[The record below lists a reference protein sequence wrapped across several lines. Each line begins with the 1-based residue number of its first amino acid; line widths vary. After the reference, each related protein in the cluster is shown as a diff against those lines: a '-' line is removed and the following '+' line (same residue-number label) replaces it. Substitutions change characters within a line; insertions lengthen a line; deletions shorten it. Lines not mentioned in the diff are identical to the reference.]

1 MGLLYMIRHGQASF
15 GRKNYD
21 KLSETGIR
29 QSAILGEY
37 LAETALLFDAVYAW
51 KLERQTGTAREVIG
65 AYRKR
70 NLSIP
75 DYRFSEAL
83 NEYDSRA
90 VLKAYI
96 PDLAAEDPALE
107 ADLEAL
113 YKDRKA
119 FQRVFE
125 AVLMRWVRREHAK
138 PAIQHWD
145 SFSSAVY
152 QGVKKIIADE
162 GRGKTIALFTSGGP
176 ISAMLQKTLSLSNE
190 ETVRLSWQIV
200 NTSVSRFMYDDN
212 RITLA
217 GFNVISHLELQRDP
231 ALITYR

>member
-15 GRKNYD
+15 GQDNYD
-21 KLSETGIR
+21 KLSERGVR

-37 LAETALLFDAVYAW
+37 LTETDLRFDAVYAW
-51 KLERQTGTAREVIG
+51 KLARQTGTAREVIG

-70 NLSIP
+70 NLPIP
-75 DYRFSEAL
+75 EYLLSEAL

-96 PDLAAEDPALE
+96 PDLAAEDPSLE
-107 ADLEAL
+107 ADLKAL

-125 AVLMRWVRREHAK
+125 AVLLRWVRREQAK

-145 SFSSAVY
+145 SFSSGVY
-152 QGVKKIIADE
+152 EGVKNIIAEE

-190 ETVRLSWQIV
+190 ETIRLSWQIV
-200 NTSVSRFMYDDN
+200 NTSVTRFMYDDS

-217 GFNVISHLELQRDP
+217 GFNVISHLELKRDP

>member
-15 GRKNYD
+15 GRENYD

-29 QSAILGEY
+29 QAVILGEY
-37 LAETALLFDAVYAW
+37 LVETALRFDAVYAW

-65 AYRKR
+65 AYRER
-70 NLSIP
+70 NLPIP
-75 DYRFSEAL
+75 DYVLSEAL
-83 NEYDSRA
+83 NEYDSRT

-96 PDLAAEDPALE
+96 PGLVEEDPSLVG
-107 ADLEAL
+107 DLEAL
-113 YKDRKA
+113 YNDRKA
-119 FQRVFE
+119 FQRIFE
-125 AVLMRWVRREHAK
+125 AVLLRWVRREHVK
-138 PAIQHWD
+138 VKIPHWD
-145 SFSSAVY
+145 SFSSGVY
-152 QGVKKIIADE
+152 EGVKEILAHE

-176 ISAMLQKTLSLSNE
+176 ISAMLQKSLSLSNE
-190 ETVRLSWQIV
+190 ETIRLSWQIV
-200 NTSVSRFMYDDN
+200 NTSVTRFMYDDK